1 MKLAGSRVLIGIA
14 LGISAVAIFVVA
26 KQVGLAWSYT
36 PDDAFIWFRYAQ
48 NLAAGNGITFNADG
62 PRAEGYTGFLW
73 LWIMAIPHWLRSD
86 PVLFSKWVGV
96 TLAAGTFALTF
107 RVAME
112 LSDFADRGVRWIAAA
127 LAILMLAASL
137 MVPAHAVSGMETIL
151 YAFLLLLLFHLEFR
165 LHEHGDRLVIRALP
179 IVGLLVGLSRP
190 EGVLATCC
198 VLCAALWQAPP
209 SVRSRLFRSTLIGFV
224 LPGAIYFA
232 WRFDYYGIPLPL
244 TFYVT
249 TLTHSGTT
257 GWEKF
262 QDFAVSVGITTGLL
276 FAIGGVASLRRI
288 PGALIA
294 IVTLTLFY
302 IIPTHRIP
310 HQSRYFFPAFPLMCA
325 VAGSG
330 VALLV
335 RAVENFLGDAERGRR
350 GALAALVVATATI
363 FAVNHTKLGKAGAM
377 QAAGGLIYYSQ
388 MFEARHLRLGKELAK
403 ISGDLDHRPSLA
415 IGDAGAVPYYSG
427 WHAID
432 SFGLND
438 SHIAL
443 TGDHDPQYIL
453 RQSPDLVII
462 RAWRAKPL
470 KPMFDWGQEHY
481 DACVEAGMEVIRV
494 IGAKPYVLMV
504 MGDPDSEIAG
514 RLRKIADEK
523 SGKRRRRN
531 GAPR

>member
-1 MKLAGSRVLIGIA
+1 MKLAADRVLIGVGLA
-14 LGISAVAIFVVA
+14 ISAVAIFVYT
-26 KQVGLAWSYT
+26 KQVALAWSYT

-48 NLAAGNGITFNADG
+48 NLAAGNGITFNAEG

-73 LWIMAIPHWLRSD
+73 LWIMAVPHWLRSD
-86 PVLFSKWVGV
+86 PVVFSKWVGMA
-96 TLAAGTFALTF
+96 LAAGTFALTF
-107 RVAME
+107 RIAME
-112 LSDFADRGVRWIAAA
+112 LSDFADRGVRWVAAA
-127 LAILMLAASL
+127 LAILLLTASL
-137 MVPAHAVSGMETIL
+137 MVPAHSVSGMETIL
-151 YAFLLLLLFHLEFR
+151 YAFLLLLLFHLEFLLR
-165 LHEHGDRLVIRALP
+165 ECGDPGVIRALP
-179 IVGLLVGLSRP
+179 VVGLLVGLARP

-224 LPGAIYFA
+224 VPGAIYFA
-232 WRFDYYGIPLPL
+232 WRFNYYGVPLPL

-262 QDFAVSVGITTGLL
+262 QDFAVAVGITTGLL
-276 FAIGGVASLRRI
+276 FAIGGVANRRRI
-288 PGALIA
+288 PGALAA
-294 IVTLTLFY
+294 IVILTLFY
-302 IIPTHRIP
+302 IVPTHRIP
-310 HQSRYFFPAFPLMCA
+310 HQSRYFFPALPLMCA

-330 VALLV
+330 VAALV
-335 RAVENFLGDAERGRR
+335 RAVGELLGDGERGRR
-350 GALAALVVATATI
+350 WAFAVLGVATATI
-363 FAVNHTKLGKAGAM
+363 FGVNHSKLGKDGAIE
-377 QAAGGLIYYSQ
+377 AAGGLIYYNL
-388 MFEARHLRLGKELAK
+388 MFEARHVRLGKELAK

-453 RQSPDLVII
+453 QQSPDLVII
-462 RAWRAKPL
+462 RAWSAKPL
-470 KPMFDWGQEHY
+470 NPMFDWGQEHY
-481 DACVEAGMEVIRV
+481 DACLAAGMEVIRV
-494 IGAKPYVLMV
+494 FGSKPYVLLV
-504 MGDPDSEIAG
+504 MGDPDSKIAG
-514 RLRKIADEK
+514 RLREIAAERSK
-523 SGKRRRRN
+523 KRRQRR